1 MPMHKSIQV
10 ALLLTLLSIL
20 AGCQSAYY
28 AAWEKVGVE
37 KREILVDRVEDARES
52 QEEAEEQFSSAL
64 EEFSAL
70 LQFDGGELEEA
81 YHALNDQYEA
91 SKNAAEDVTNRI
103 DKIESVAE
111 ALFDEWEA
119 ELEEY
124 TNADLKRSSQQT
136 LSETR
141 LKYNNMLRAMRRVE
155 NSMQP
160 VLQTLQDN
168 VLYLKHNLNA
178 SAVGALQGE
187 LSTIQ
192 RDVNSLLADMQAAI
206 AQSDAFIADM
216 SGK

>member
-1 MPMHKSIQV
+1 MFFLAFIGT
-10 ALLLTLLSIL
+10 LT
-20 AGCQSAYY
+20 GCQSAYY

-81 YHALNDQYEA
+81 YQSLNEQYEA
-91 SKNAAEDVTNRI
+91 SKTAAEDVTTRI
-103 DKIESVAE
+103 DKVESVAD
-111 ALFDEWEA
+111 ALFDEWEE

-124 TNADLKRSSQQT
+124 SNASLKRSSQQT
-136 LSETR
+136 LTETR
-141 LKYNNMLRAMRRVE
+141 LKYNKMLRAMRRVE

-187 LSTIQ
+187 LATIQ
-192 RDVNSLLADMQAAI
+192 RDVNSLLADMQSAI

-216 SGK
+216 NGQ

>member
-1 MPMHKSIQV
+1 MIKLVSAV
-10 ALLLTLLSIL
+10 LLLTVIGAL

-52 QEEAEEQFSSAL
+52 QEEAEKQFSSAL

-70 LQFDGGELEEA
+70 LQFDGGELEDA
-81 YHALNDQYEA
+81 YQSLSDQYEA
-91 SKNAAEDVTNRI
+91 SKSAADDVTTRI

-124 TNADLKRSSQQT
+124 SNAGLKRSSQQT
-136 LSETR
+136 LNETR
-141 LKYNNMLRAMRRVE
+141 LKYNKMLRAMRRVE

-192 RDVNSLLADMQAAI
+192 RDVKSLLADMQTAI
-206 AQSDAFIADM
+206 AQSDAFIAGM
-216 SGK
+216 GR